1 MFKLWS
7 KDIVALRK
15 GRRVPFGEEFKQEPV
30 GAPEASSPHLQQNI
44 LTWHMLGCQLKELLT
59 WNKECFV

>member
-30 GAPEASSPHLQQNI
+30 GAPEASSPHFQQNI
-44 LTWHMLGCQLKELLT
+44 LT
-59 WNKECFV
+59 